1 MLKSTNIVYRALC
14 YRHKE
19 LDCLCRDT
27 ALTNRGPR
35 QKDTGEL
42 EWWSAPQVGPNILWV
57 VGGGQQA
64 NSTVALA
71 PQPGRSTVRPAPST
85 GGCIRQDKTEK
96 PPPPRFRCTRTT
108 WTKACASWSYFAASP
123 KRNDRSPMWQVSGK
137 CLAEYAVAFRADS
150 RSGQIKWR
158 MACLLICWRCAF
170 DSPCPCTPPS
180 AV

>member
-1 MLKSTNIVYRALC
+1 LFVQRYRVDQP
-14 YRHKE
+14 RTQTEGH
-19 LDCLCRDT
+19 
-27 ALTNRGPR
+27 RGTRVVVCTTSRPR
-35 QKDTGEL
+35 YTL
-42 EWWSAPQVGPNILWV
+42 
-57 VGGGQQA
+57 GGGRGAASQQHCR
-64 NSTVALA
+64 
-71 PQPGRSTVRPAPST
+71 PRSPAREERRSPSAQH

-108 WTKACASWSYFAASP
+108 WTKAYASWSYFAASP
-123 KRNDRSPMWQVSGK
+123 KRNDRSSPMWQVSGK